1 MTQKN
6 SYKLSFLLS
15 LTGFILGLLLV
26 FIGLSEVSVGHAE
39 TRNGANKQGAF
50 EIKKVDQNNNPLQ
63 GSTFSLTPKDGKEEP
78 VKTFESGSDGK
89 IDAKDI
95 KPGTYTLKEETA
107 PDGYDKTS
115 RTWTVI
121 VYENGYTKLVE
132 NPYNGEI
139 ISKAGSKDVSSS
151 LQLEESTMSV
161 VSKYGEKEK
170 TSNSADFYRNHAAY
184 FKMSFKLKQKDK
196 SETINPGDTFVLQ
209 LDQRLNPKGIS
220 QDIPK
225 IIYDSENSPLAIGK
239 YDAKTHQLTYT
250 FTNYIAGL
258 DKVQLSAELSL
269 FLENKEVLEN
279 TNISDFK
286 STIGG
291 QEIKYGGTVNVIYGN
306 DKNQKDNYVA
316 NRLSNVGGS
325 IESYNTETGEF
336 VWYVYVNPN
345 RINIPYATMN
355 LWGFGRLV
363 KSNNSTSQSGDSATS
378 SAQLEK
384 VEIYE
389 VKEDYTLP
397 TSYGVDVTK
406 LTLRTD
412 ITAGQGNDFQ
422 MTKRQRIDFKDNLKD
437 GKRFV
442 VKITGK
448 TNQSGKPLVVQ
459 SNLASFNDQ
468 SDVKSSKPTDNVYF
482 QNEIALSPSKGNGSG
497 TSEFTKPSITVAN
510 LKRVAQLR
518 FKKMSTD
525 NEPLPEATFE
535 LRSSNG
541 NSQKLEASSNTQGE
555 VHFKD
560 LTSGTYDLYEK
571 QAPKGYQQVTEKLAT
586 VTVDTSKSAE
596 QMVAWGNAHSSVKV
610 EDSKEVTIVNHK
622 ETLTFSGK
630 KIWENDRPDQ
640 RPAKIQVQLLQNG
653 QKMSDKVQEV
663 TKDNDWSYH
672 FKDLPKYDAKN
683 QEYKY
688 SVEEVK
694 VPDGYKVS
702 YLGNDIFNTRETEF
716 VFEQNNFNLEF
727 GNAEIKGQSG
737 SKIIDEDTLTS
748 FKGKKIW
755 KNDTAENRP
764 QAIQV
769 QLYAD
774 GVAVEGQ
781 TKFISGSGN
790 EWSFEFKNLKKYNG
804 TGNDII
810 YSVKEVTVPTG
821 YDVTYSANDII
832 NTKREVITQQGPN
845 LEIEETL
852 PLESGAS
859 GGTTTVEDSRPV
871 DTLSG
876 LSSEQGQS
884 GDMTIEEDS
893 ATHIKFS
900 KRDIDGKELAGATM
914 ELRDS
919 SGKTISTWI
928 SDGQVKDFYLMPG
941 KYTFVETA
949 APDGYEIATA
959 ITFTVNEQGQVTVNG
974 KATKGDAHIVMVDA
988 YKPTKGSGQVIDI
1001 EEKLPDEQGHSGST
1015 TEIEDSKPSDLIIGG
1030 QGEVVDTTED
1040 TQRGMTGHSG
1050 STTEIE
1056 DSKSSDVIIGGQG
1069 QVVETTE
1076 DTQTGM
1082 HGDSGCKT
1090 EVEDTKLVQSFHFD
1104 NKEPESNSEIPKKD
1118 KPKSNTSLP
1127 ATGEK
1132 QHNKFFWM
1140 VTSCSLISSVFVIS
1154 LKSKKRLSSC

>member
-363 KSNNSTSQSGDSATS
+363 K
-378 SAQLEK
+378 
-384 VEIYE
+384 
-389 VKEDYTLP
+389 
-397 TSYGVDVTK
+397 
-406 LTLRTD
+406 
-412 ITAGQGNDFQ
+412 
-422 MTKRQRIDFKDNLKD
+422 
-437 GKRFV
+437 
-442 VKITGK
+442 
-448 TNQSGKPLVVQ
+448 
-459 SNLASFNDQ
+459 
-468 SDVKSSKPTDNVYF
+468 
-482 QNEIALSPSKGNGSG
+482 
-497 TSEFTKPSITVAN
+497 
-510 LKRVAQLR
+510 
-518 FKKMSTD
+518 
-525 NEPLPEATFE
+525 
-535 LRSSNG
+535 
-541 NSQKLEASSNTQGE
+541 
-555 VHFKD
+555 
-560 LTSGTYDLYEK
+560 
-571 QAPKGYQQVTEKLAT
+571 
-586 VTVDTSKSAE
+586 
-596 QMVAWGNAHSSVKV
+596 
-610 EDSKEVTIVNHK
+610 
-622 ETLTFSGK
+622 
-630 KIWENDRPDQ
+630 
-640 RPAKIQVQLLQNG
+640 
-653 QKMSDKVQEV
+653 
-663 TKDNDWSYH
+663 
-672 FKDLPKYDAKN
+672 
-683 QEYKY
+683 
-688 SVEEVK
+688 
-694 VPDGYKVS
+694 
-702 YLGNDIFNTRETEF
+702 
-716 VFEQNNFNLEF
+716 
-727 GNAEIKGQSG
+727 
-737 SKIIDEDTLTS
+737 
-748 FKGKKIW
+748 
-755 KNDTAENRP
+755 
-764 QAIQV
+764 
-769 QLYAD
+769 
-774 GVAVEGQ
+774 
-781 TKFISGSGN
+781 
-790 EWSFEFKNLKKYNG
+790 
-804 TGNDII
+804 
-810 YSVKEVTVPTG
+810 
-821 YDVTYSANDII
+821 
-832 NTKREVITQQGPN
+832 
-845 LEIEETL
+845 
-852 PLESGAS
+852 
-859 GGTTTVEDSRPV
+859 
-871 DTLSG
+871 
-876 LSSEQGQS
+876 
-884 GDMTIEEDS
+884 
-893 ATHIKFS
+893 
-900 KRDIDGKELAGATM
+900 
-914 ELRDS
+914 
-919 SGKTISTWI
+919 
-928 SDGQVKDFYLMPG
+928 
-941 KYTFVETA
+941 
-949 APDGYEIATA
+949 
-959 ITFTVNEQGQVTVNG
+959 
-974 KATKGDAHIVMVDA
+974 
-988 YKPTKGSGQVIDI
+988 
-1001 EEKLPDEQGHSGST
+1001 
-1015 TEIEDSKPSDLIIGG
+1015 
-1030 QGEVVDTTED
+1030 
-1040 TQRGMTGHSG
+1040 
-1050 STTEIE
+1050 
-1056 DSKSSDVIIGGQG
+1056 
-1069 QVVETTE
+1069 
-1076 DTQTGM
+1076 
-1082 HGDSGCKT
+1082 
-1090 EVEDTKLVQSFHFD
+1090 
-1104 NKEPESNSEIPKKD
+1104 
-1118 KPKSNTSLP
+1118 
-1127 ATGEK
+1127 
-1132 QHNKFFWM
+1132 
-1140 VTSCSLISSVFVIS
+1140 
-1154 LKSKKRLSSC
+1154 